1 MQRYYTPRKY
11 SKYTLGSVTQQQL
24 VSLQKQPVLEV
35 GLKARR
41 DGGGGGTRWGRN
53 LGVCTKYKSAMYKAK
68 KTKKKNEKREFLRR
82 LAELAKR
89 LWSSGVCSLA

>member
-24 VSLQKQPVLEV
+24 VSLRKQPVLEV

-41 DGGGGGTRWGRN
+41 GGGGGEGGSQSRR
-53 LGVCTKYKSAMYKAK
+53 MYKVQIRYVQSQ
-68 KTKKKNEKREFLRR
+68 ED
-82 LAELAKR
+82 
-89 LWSSGVCSLA
+89 